1 MPCISFAASNPYYA
15 VIGAG
20 SPLILRHIRE
30 IDEDL
35 GAGGESMMSQ
45 MLSKATDSKTK
56 TLSHISIFPATQRP
70 KGDGPRLVTLKT
82 IAPSDEEKCRKFAIN
97 KYRYI

>member
-15 VIGAG
+15 VIVAG
-20 SPLILRHIRE
+20 SPLLLRHIRE

-45 MLSKATDSKTK
+45 MLSKADKEVQGTDSKTK
-56 TLSHISIFPATQRP
+56 TLHPTSRYFQQPNDPKAIDLIWLLLRP
-70 KGDGPRLVTLKT
+70 
-82 IAPSDEEKCRKFAIN
+82 
-97 KYRYI
+97 